1 MNRVSS
7 ASRYGRRL
15 NIVPYLFL
23 LPYLVVFL
31 TFRFSPILANIFIS
45 LTKWEILGLPK
56 WVGLSNY
63 QRLKD
68 DPLFWTALANTV
80 YFVLLS
86 VPSIIICALAL
97 AILLNMPLRG
107 RTLGRIAAF
116 APYVVMV
123 TVVGVLWKWILDSN
137 FGLLNTYLR
146 SFGLPAPPWFTS
158 AQLAMPSIAMA
169 NLWWWVGFAMVIF
182 LAGLQDIPG
191 ELYEAARIDG
201 ASGPQ
206 LLTTITL
213 PLLRPTIFLT
223 IIITM
228 INSFLLFGLVFTTTM
243 GGPGS
248 ATISLVQYI
257 YVQGIQWFD
266 MGYAAAIAMVLFSL
280 VLLLTIAQFRITRG
294 GYVGF

>member
-1 MNRVSS
+1 
-7 ASRYGRRL
+7 
-15 NIVPYLFL
+15 
-23 LPYLVVFL
+23 
-31 TFRFSPILANIFIS
+31 
-45 LTKWEILGLPK
+45 
-56 WVGLSNY
+56 
-63 QRLKD
+63 
-68 DPLFWTALANTV
+68 
-80 YFVLLS
+80 
-86 VPSIIICALAL
+86 
-97 AILLNMPLRG
+97 
-107 RTLGRIAAF
+107 
-116 APYVVMV
+116 
-123 TVVGVLWKWILDSN
+123 
-137 FGLLNTYLR
+137 
-146 SFGLPAPPWFTS
+146 
-158 AQLAMPSIAMA
+158 
-169 NLWWWVGFAMVIF
+169 MVIF